1 MRAGEQLALSEST
14 MKLPEAQR
22 AVIAPAKIRD
32 YLLSMSHLVG
42 RFKEPFFSSL
52 GYTVA
57 NWQRLE
63 QDLLALAA
71 SGEAEPGRESPY
83 GQKYEIHGTLNGPF
97 GKSAR
102 VLTVWIVRF
111 ETDVPQF
118 VTAFPGETE

>member
-1 MRAGEQLALSEST
+1 

-22 AVIAPAKIRD
+22 AVIAPAKIQN
-32 YLLSMSHLVG
+32 YLLSTTHPIG
-42 RFKEPFFSSL
+42 RFKEPFFANL

-57 NWQRLE
+57 NWQKLE

-71 SGEAEPGRESPY
+71 SGEAEPGRASPY
-83 GQKYEIHGTLNGPF
+83 GQKYEIHGTLNGPS

-111 ETDVPQF
+111 GSDVPQF
-118 VTAFPGETE
+118 VTAYPGETL